1 MLILAATPIG
11 NLADASPRLRQTLAM
26 ATVIAAEDTRKTKQL
41 LQLLEITT
49 AAKLIAVHDHNEKDK
64 AEQLAQL
71 AATSDVVLVSDA
83 GMPTVSDP
91 GYRVVAAAVLAE
103 VPITVIP
110 GPSAPVT
117 ALALSGM
124 ATDRFAFEGFLP
136 RKTNDLTRTL
146 SALKDDPRTLIF
158 FEAPQR
164 ITVTLEQLAKI
175 FGPERPVAIC
185 RELTKRYEEVL
196 RGTAAEL
203 ARELQ
208 QRQLK
213 GEIVLVV
220 AGATPQVMTAELAYQ
235 QVAERVAAGERLKDA
250 CRAVA
255 ASTGASARELYDL
268 ALANKG
274 GK

>member
-1 MLILAATPIG
+1 MAATPIG